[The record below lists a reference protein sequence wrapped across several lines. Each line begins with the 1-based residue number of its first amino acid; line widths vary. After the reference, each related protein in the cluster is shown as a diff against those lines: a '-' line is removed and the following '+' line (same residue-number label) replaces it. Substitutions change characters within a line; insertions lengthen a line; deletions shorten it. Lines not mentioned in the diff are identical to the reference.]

1 MAQEI
6 GKLAHQ
12 TASALEKTGEI
23 IGKARTDRVD
33 SEAEEQILS
42 FTVLISVSAEC
53 GKKDL
58 KDGVYTADMKDRL
71 SKQFRIPTNIRVNM
85 CSSSSTDRKLW
96 QPMLS
101 RSFNGSI
108 QIFAA
113 FYSGYW
119 PGPQVPLMWRR
130 SPAMPRSCPGS
141 RVRSH
146 RCRHGAAPCSEP
158 GQPNLRR
165 SF

>member
-42 FTVLISVSAEC
+42 FTVLISVSAGC

-58 KDGVYTADMKDRL
+58 KDGGYTADMKDRL
-71 SKQFRIPTNIRVNM
+71 SKQFLIPTDIRVNM

-101 RSFNGSI
+101 RSLTDQFKFLQHFI
-108 QIFAA
+108 QDIGLGRKF
-113 FYSGYW
+113 
-119 PGPQVPLMWRR
+119 L
-130 SPAMPRSCPGS
+130 
-141 RVRSH
+141 
-146 RCRHGAAPCSEP
+146 
-158 GQPNLRR
+158 
-165 SF
+165 

>member
-42 FTVLISVSAEC
+42 FTVLISVSAGC

-58 KDGVYTADMKDRL
+58 KDGGL
-71 SKQFRIPTNIRVNM
+71 H
-85 CSSSSTDRKLW
+85 C
-96 QPMLS
+96 
-101 RSFNGSI
+101 
-108 QIFAA
+108 
-113 FYSGYW
+113 
-119 PGPQVPLMWRR
+119 
-130 SPAMPRSCPGS
+130 
-141 RVRSH
+141 
-146 RCRHGAAPCSEP
+146 
-158 GQPNLRR
+158 
-165 SF
+165 